1 VEGAV
6 GGAYERG
13 YNRIILYHVVVWLL
27 REGGRMLH
35 TLMQR
40 VYAVV
45 NHLRQDLQTAIRKLP
60 IETVARL
67 DARTRRRLQ
76 EQLRALAAKK
86 KR

>member
-1 VEGAV
+1 
-6 GGAYERG
+6 
-13 YNRIILYHVVVWLL
+13 
-27 REGGRMLH
+27 MLH
-35 TLMQR
+35 TLRQR

-45 NHLRQDLQTAIRKLP
+45 NHLRQHLQTFVRKLP

-67 DARTRRRLQ
+67 NARTRRRLQ